1 MDPPSPPPGMFADT
15 ADAASSPARHAIKL
29 WNTASCMAGSNC
41 TPPTCP
47 ATHRTLPAI
56 PCSAS
61 NFTQTRSPIS
71 GRSTNSILQPRG
83 ERSKIRTRKL
93 RPPLRRIPASA
104 VEMARSDD
112 LATRGEG
119 SERPLTTGPG
129 GIRSNSVARRPAG
142 TANGPS
148 RLGTSQ
154 WVRTPGAMLRDMLL
168 ERGYSLVR
176 NGPFAR
182 DPNSFGAAAGP
193 IIFRYLWRPNVRD

>member
-1 MDPPSPPPGMFADT
+1 MGPPFLPSRMSPDT
-15 ADAASSPARHAIKL
+15 ADAASGPVGQAIRL
-29 WNTASCMAGSNC
+29 WNTASWMAGSNC

-56 PCSAS
+56 PCRES

-129 GIRSNSVARRPAG
+129 GIRSNSVAGRPAG
-142 TANGPS
+142 TTDGPS

-154 WVRTPGAMLRDMLL
+154 WVRTSGAMLRDMLL

-193 IIFRYLWRPNVRD
+193 IILCDPWRPDVRD